1 MLPNSPPMNL
11 PKYDL
16 PTMTTPA
23 ENSSPAHINSSP
35 IIMPG
40 SNSVTLNNQV
50 KVLKPNGLLGNNAAN
65 NNPVTSSGEFLEL
78 EDYVSV

>member
-1 MLPNSPPMNL
+1 MNL

-40 SNSVTLNNQV
+40 SSSVGSGVTLNNQV

-65 NNPVTSSGEFLEL
+65 SNPVTSSGEFLEL